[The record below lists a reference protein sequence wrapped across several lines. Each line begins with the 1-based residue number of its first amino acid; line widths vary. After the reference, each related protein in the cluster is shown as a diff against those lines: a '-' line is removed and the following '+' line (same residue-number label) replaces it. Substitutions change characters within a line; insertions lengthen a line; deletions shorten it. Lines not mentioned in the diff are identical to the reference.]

1 MCDRKTLLAV
11 SGGIDSMCMAE
22 IFVRRYP
29 CESLAIAHCNFNLR
43 GEESD
48 GDEQLVRRWAE
59 EHGVRIHVQ
68 SFDTKGFAREHG
80 VSVEM
85 AARELRYR
93 WFAQLCA
100 SEGYDEV
107 AVAHNANDNA
117 ETLLLNLLR
126 GSGMK
131 GLAGMSAVSPLPYSE
146 GMAVRLVRP
155 LLDMTRKQIEGF
167 ALANGVRYRNDSTN
181 FSSEYKRNMLR
192 NEVFPV
198 FEKVNPSVVRTLN
211 REMGYFAE
219 ANEIVADYCR
229 KEVEDICHPEEQGD
243 MRISYQALLSKKHW
257 RYLLYHILEP
267 YGFNSA
273 VLASI
278 EDLLSSDRTVS
289 GKRFDS
295 KDHTVLMERDH
306 MHVVPLIAGR
316 AGNDV
321 LRHAQPDS
329 LRHAQPDTL
338 RHAQPDTL
346 RHAQPDTL
354 RHAQPDTLRH
364 AQPDSLCPAQPDS
377 VRHARPDTL
386 RHARPD
392 RASDAAFMPVRGAGT
407 YHVNGRAFKI
417 EVVEWTYDMPLK
429 QAEGVLVL
437 DAEKLRFPFVLRG
450 WRDGDWLIPFGM
462 KGKKKVS
469 DLFADLKYD
478 SVMKASAVMI
488 SDVQTEGMADSRHIA
503 GVAGVR
509 IDDRYKVSS
518 STRSV
523 IRISVL

>member
-29 CESLAIAHCNFNLR
+29 CERLAIAHCNFNLR

-93 WFAQLCA
+93 WFAELCV

-131 GLAGMSAVSPLPYSE
+131 GLTGMSAVSPLPYSE
-146 GMAVRLVRP
+146 GVTARLVRP

-192 NEVFPV
+192 NEAFPV

-229 KEVEDICHPEEQGD
+229 KEIEDICHPEEQGD
-243 MRISYQALLSKKHW
+243 VRISYQALLSKKHW

-321 LRHAQPDS
+321 LCHAQPDSVRHAQPDSLCPAQPDTVRHAQPDS

-346 RHAQPDTL
+346 RHA
-354 RHAQPDTLRH
+354 
-364 AQPDSLCPAQPDS
+364 
-377 VRHARPDTL
+377 
-386 RHARPD
+386 RPD
-392 RASDAAFMPVRGAGT
+392 RASADAFMPVRGAGT

-417 EVVEWTYDMPLK
+417 EVVEWTSDMPLK
-429 QAEGVLVL
+429 QPDGVLIF
-437 DAEKLRFPFVLRG
+437 DAAKLKFPFVMRG

>member
-338 RHAQPDTL
+338 RHAQPD
-346 RHAQPDTL
+346 
-354 RHAQPDTLRH
+354 
-364 AQPDSLCPAQPDS
+364 SLCPAQPDS